1 MWRSL
6 AVTFLLLFATSIP
19 TSSAEQ
25 LSGFAPVTE
34 RQERVRWTRGEVGIR
49 IFTNLPADWEKSPRR
64 HLVLFATPNGNTI
77 EQTLGCVL
85 KPSLDWRHDI
95 QHVAAQ
101 VRTAREKDTSQSYA
115 LAVVQAPQLSWP
127 TYRGSV
133 PRAQIIM
140 RELVESLQKELTADS
155 LTLMAHSGGGSFI
168 TGYLNA
174 HETLPPSLQRI
185 VYLDAN
191 YSYADSEHHGDKLL
205 AWLNADHEHRLMVIA
220 YDDREITFNGK
231 KVVGPDGGTFR
242 ATERMQKRFAT
253 DVTLQESIVGAFRRI
268 CNEDQRLVL
277 LVHPNPDN
285 KILHT
290 ALVGEMN
297 GVLHGLLW
305 GTSVAEKWGSFG
317 GPRAYQEFIPAEPF
331 VEPVEVLAVID
342 RDVAVR
348 SLTLPERPA
357 DASTGSQFL
366 QQVLMLSRQERE
378 AAILRE
384 ITRGN
389 VPAFVRK
396 LTPLRLTFQ
405 SDDGAKHTAVY
416 FVTNDYLAIGT
427 DVDFVRM
434 PMTPAT
440 AVTIAQAAQAV
451 LITRKIS
458 DDVFSAAEVK
468 LQPQPMTKDRDAA
481 VTFGEHHRLIETQRG
496 QQPLE
501 KLIAGIKKD
510 VVLTNRLREKPHKVA
525 IYGWHYP
532 HGAPIQSLYVGH
544 VDWYVDYS
552 HGVRL
557 MAEEMLIDGQ
567 PHKVAEVLK
576 HSEFHKLLSDEG
588 PIDTPDVILSA
599 QWFP

>member
-6 AVTFLLLFATSIP
+6 AILPLFLIATGSP
-19 TSSAEQ
+19 TDSAEP
-25 LSGFAPVTE
+25 LAGFVPSAE
-34 RQERVRWTRGEVGIR
+34 RQERVRWLRGEAGIR
-49 IFTNLPADWEKSPRR
+49 IFVNLPANWEASARR
-64 HLVLFATPNGNTI
+64 HLVIFATPNGNTI
-77 EQTLGCVL
+77 EQTLGCAL
-85 KPSLDWRHDI
+85 KPSLDWRYDI

-101 VRTAREKDTSQSYA
+101 VRTAREKDPSQSYA

-127 TYRGSV
+127 TYRSSV
-133 PRAQIIM
+133 PRAQFIM
-140 RELVESLQKELTADS
+140 RELVESLQKELSANS

-174 HETLPPSLQRI
+174 HEELPRSLQRI

-191 YSYADSEHHGDKLL
+191 YSYSAAEHHGEKLL
-205 AWLNADHEHRLMVIA
+205 AWLKADHEHRLMVIA

-242 ATERMQKRFAT
+242 ATNRMQKRFAS
-253 DVTLQESIVGAFRRI
+253 DITLQESSVGAFRRI
-268 CNEDQRLVL
+268 SSEDQRLVL

-305 GTSVAEKWGSFG
+305 GTPVAEKWGKFG
-317 GPRAYQEFIPAEPF
+317 GPRAYQDYVPPESF
-331 VEPVEVLAVID
+331 VEPVEVRAVID
-342 RDVAVR
+342 RGDAAR

-357 DASTGSQFL
+357 DVPTGSQFL

-378 AAILRE
+378 ASILRE
-384 ITRGN
+384 IMQGN
-389 VPAFVRK
+389 VPAFERK

-405 SDDGAKHTAVY
+405 SDDGAKHSAVY
-416 FVTNDYLAIGT
+416 YVTSDYLAIGT
-427 DVDFVRM
+427 DTDFVRM

-440 AVTIAQAAQAV
+440 AVTISRAAHAA

-481 VTFGEHHRLIETQRG
+481 ATFGEHHRLIEKQRG
-496 QQPLE
+496 ETPPE
-501 KLIAGIKKD
+501 KLIVGIKKD
-510 VVLTNRLREKPHKVA
+510 VVLTNRLREKSHKVA

-557 MAEEMLIDGQ
+557 MADEMLIDGQ

-576 HSEFHKLLSDEG
+576 HPEWHKLLSDEG
-588 PIDTPDVILSA
+588 PIDTAEVIQAA
-599 QWFP
+599 QWLP